1 MVYARKA
8 ARSFKMAHWLGR
20 AAIGVT
26 VGMACAPLALGQDGQ
41 TVVSKTTRAPAPAPA
56 APVAPA
62 PVAPAPV
69 APAPVAPAAPTQAP
83 AANPGAPAGSW
94 QTGVAQ
100 PPELESDIQ
109 IVAKI
114 NEYFNKLTDLQ
125 GDFLQTDPDSR
136 RKRGKFY
143 FQRPGKARF
152 DYVVP
157 ADLKIIS
164 DGSYIAIEDHHAKTS
179 EKYPL
184 DVTPFKLLLSQ
195 NVDLAADAKIISV
208 EQGPDTYIVTLED
221 KKGDASGRICLFF
234 NKADLNITEWII
246 SDAQGLDTRIELTNV
261 ELGKKVA
268 DNYFQY
274 SRMLGI
280 DRDQ

>member
-1 MVYARKA
+1 MVYPRRA
-8 ARSFKMAHWLGR
+8 ARSFKKAHWLAC

-26 VGMACAPLALGQDGQ
+26 AGMAHIPLALAQGGQ
-41 TVVSKTTRAPAPAPA
+41 TEISKTTRPPVAAPA

-62 PVAPAPV
+62 PVTPAPV
-69 APAPVAPAAPTQAP
+69 VPAPVAPAAP
-83 AANPGAPAGSW
+83 AANPAAPGPSW
-94 QTGVAQ
+94 QTDVAQ
-100 PPELESDIQ
+100 PQQPELENDIQ
-109 IVAKI
+109 IVTKI
-114 NEYFNKLTDLQ
+114 NDYFNKLTDLQ
-125 GDFLQTDPDSR
+125 GDFLQTDPDNK
-136 RKRGKFY
+136 RKRGRFY

-152 DYVVP
+152 DYAVP

-184 DVTPFKLLLSQ
+184 DVTPFRLLLTQ
-195 NVDLAADAKIISV
+195 NVDLGTDAKIISV
-208 EQGPDTYIVTLED
+208 EQGSDTYVLTLED
-221 KKGDASGRICLFF
+221 KKGDSSGRIRLFF
-234 NKADLNITEWII
+234 SKTDLNLTEWVIT
-246 SDAQGLDTRIELTNV
+246 DAQGLDTSIALSNV